1 MTEDVLNKIP
11 IHDFMRQATKELV
24 TIINKN
30 DKDRT
35 EYYAKVKE
43 VQLLQ
48 RIIVAKKTKFRP
60 GSPFDV

>member
-1 MTEDVLNKIP
+1 MTEDMLNKIP
-11 IHDFMRQATKELV
+11 IHDLMRQVTKELV

-35 EYYAKVKE
+35 EYDAKVKK

-48 RIIVAKKTKFRP
+48 RIIVCQKSSRKTLL
-60 GSPFDV
+60 

>member
-1 MTEDVLNKIP
+1 MLNKIP
-11 IHDFMRQATKELV
+11 IHDTMRQATKELV

-35 EYYAKVKE
+35 EYDAKVKE

-48 RIIVAKKTKFRP
+48 RIICQKSAIKTLLL
-60 GSPFDV
+60 G